1 MKASIVGA
9 VALLI
14 ASYQLPMTAQA
25 HDTNHAAGYAVSSGV
40 AKEYN
45 DNSVRPQD
53 DFYRYVNGG
62 WLKKT
67 EIPADKPTVGAF
79 ADLRESTI
87 PQLHAI
93 IETLLKST
101 NATGSDAQ
109 KIADAYASFMDLAHI
124 ESLGTQAIQAEFTKV
139 DAITDKKQ
147 FASVFAWLNKINVGA
162 PIDIGVHQDN
172 KDSTKYV
179 LDVAQSGLGLPDRDY
194 YLNDNDQK
202 LKSTRE
208 KYQVHVE
215 KMLTLSGDTKAAEHA
230 KQILE
235 LETNLAKIQWTKVEL
250 RDPIKAYN
258 KIELSKLNE
267 VLPGFDWPAYLQAL
281 GVEKKVG
288 YLIISQP
295 SYLNGLAKII
305 NETPLDTFKV
315 YFKWQLLNSAS
326 AQLPKAFDDEHFAFY
341 GTVLQGVPQQE
352 ERWKRAVKLVDGN
365 MGESL
370 GKLYVAKHFPPEYKA
385 KMEKLVKNLLL
396 AYKQSINTLD
406 WMSPATKKEAQ
417 AKLATFMPKIGY
429 PKHWRDYSGL
439 QIVKGDALGNL
450 RRARL
455 FASQYELNKLGK
467 PIDRDEW
474 GMTPQTVNAYYNPE
488 MNEIVFPAAILQAP
502 FFNAKADDAVNY
514 GGIGAVIGHEIS
526 HGFDDQGA
534 QYDGKGNLRDWW
546 TKEDHDKF
554 SAKTAALVKQYSA
567 FSPIPGYNVNGEL
580 TLGENIADNSGLAIA
595 YKAYKLSLGKKAAPV
610 IDGMS
615 GEQRFF
621 MGFGQVWRAKMR
633 DESMII
639 RVKTDPHSP
648 GEFRANGTLQNHPGF
663 YEAYQVKQGDKLYLA
678 PEQRVKIW

>member
-1 MKASIVGA
+1 MKAPILSAI
-9 VALLI
+9 ALLL
-14 ASYQLPMTAQA
+14 ASYQLGPVAFA
-25 HDTNHAAGYAVSSGV
+25 HEHSSEAGYAVRTGIAREHHDQSI
-40 AKEYN
+40 
-45 DNSVRPQD
+45 RPQD

-62 WLKKT
+62 WLKKA
-67 EIPADKPTVGAF
+67 EIPADKPTIGAF

-93 IETLLKST
+93 IESLIKA
-101 NATGSDAQ
+101 NNKPGSDAQ
-109 KIADAYASFMDLAHI
+109 KIADAYVSYMDLPQI
-124 ESLGTQAIQAEFTKV
+124 ESLGIKPLLNDFAKV
-139 DAITDKKQ
+139 DALSDKKQ
-147 FASVFAWLNKINVGA
+147 LAQIFAWLNKINVSA
-162 PIDIGVHQDN
+162 PFDIGVHQDN
-172 KDSTKYV
+172 KDSSKYV

-194 YLNDNDQK
+194 YLNNDDQK
-202 LKSTRE
+202 LKTTRE
-208 KYQVHVE
+208 KYQLHIE
-215 KMLTLSGDTKAAEHA
+215 KMLSLSGDKQAADNA
-230 KQILE
+230 KLILE
-235 LETNLAKIQWTKVEL
+235 FETALARIQWSKVEL

-258 KIELSKLNE
+258 KIELSKLSD
-267 VLPGFDWPAYLQAL
+267 VMPGFDWTAYLQGL
-281 GVEKKVG
+281 GADKKVN

-295 SYLNGLAKII
+295 SYLNALAKIL
-305 NETPLDTFKV
+305 NDTPLDTIKH
-315 YFKWQLLNSAS
+315 YIKWQLINSAS
-326 AQLPKAFDDEHFAFY
+326 THLPKAFDDEHFAFY

-352 ERWKRAVKLVDGN
+352 DRWKRAVRLVDTN

-396 AYKQSINTLD
+396 AYKQSIDTLD

-439 QIVKGDALGNL
+439 NIVKGDALGNL
-450 RRARL
+450 RRARI
-455 FASQYELNKLGK
+455 FASEFELNKLGK
-467 PIDRDEW
+467 PINRDEW

-546 TKEDHDKF
+546 TKADHEKF
-554 SAKTAALVKQYSA
+554 AAKTAALVKQYSA

-595 YKAYKLSLGKKAAPV
+595 YKAYKISLGKKTSPV
-610 IDGMS
+610 IDGYT

-633 DESMII
+633 DETMII

-648 GEFRANGTLQNHPGF
+648 GEFRANGTLRNHPGF
-663 YEAYQVKQGDKLYLA
+663 YEAYQLKDGDKLYLA